1 MSVNFSRALF
11 LRLVYFLTHEDEM
24 NKLFQNVGAELPLY
38 TA

>member
-1 MSVNFSRALF
+1 MSVNFSLAVFDLMD
-11 LRLVYFLTHEDEM
+11 FLTREDEM